1 MSVTRPVYQ
10 RFSRLQMD
18 ENQAIEFKG
27 KNLVPVGLVKHSLN
41 IQFFDPTL
49 KAHLKL
55 LPSDITKLALIIYIF
70 VKIEKMPG

>member
-27 KNLVPVGLVKHSLN
+27 KNLVPVRLVKLHLINS
-41 IQFFDPTL
+41 QFFDPTL

-70 VKIEKMPG
+70 CRD